1 MKKPRSEFKLSR
13 RRLDKTIHRARTA
26 RCQLRR
32 AYRLQVVGE
41 FLKAGIPLRK
51 IDKLRPLLEK
61 QGYRLIPHFN
71 MKEYIPRIYKQEIQR
86 IKAEIRWEPSDGSG
100 GEFTRNLSIIFDG
113 STRQGEAIVIVVRFV
128 NNDWCIVQRLIRIDV
143 CAKSVKGDEL
153 AQVLKE
159 CLSVDYGVRADSL
172 IAAMRDGASVN

>member
-1 MKKPRSEFKLSR
+1 MLARSFLALKRAYFKIMLPPESTTQASEDEKKPRSEFKLSR

-32 AYRLQVVGE
+32 AYRLQVVEE
-41 FLKAGIPLRK
+41 FLKAGILLRK

-86 IKAEIRWEPSDGSG
+86 IKEEIR
-100 GEFTRNLSIIFDG
+100 
-113 STRQGEAIVIVVRFV
+113 
-128 NNDWCIVQRLIRIDV
+128 
-143 CAKSVKGDEL
+143 
-153 AQVLKE
+153 
-159 CLSVDYGVRADSL
+159 
-172 IAAMRDGASVN
+172 